1 MNLME
6 KTYIDNGITYYIDV
20 DALNAELD
28 IRRGKEGIQ
37 NYVDSLPQKD
47 EMNMPSG
54 RSVLDW
60 TTKVHCPRNISQLKC
75 LLDVIAV
82 EYEKVMIPESVAF
95 DPEYEKKK
103 IVERQLSLNEKRK
116 RLGLD
121 VFLMAHY
128 LFYFGPYKISPFN
141 MKRVFDGKM
150 IAPSEFLDDVE
161 EVLNRYDKEPVYS
174 KNIKSDYRWNDA
186 NDRSLRNRF
195 KIVFPG
201 YELVSKVLRYEYGF
215 NVSRWQLMLVING
228 IYSPSPELTSA
239 LEEIYNE
246 AKQHVIANNFGSDY
260 LDFEYCE
267 PIEEVAKGD
276 WYVPILL
283 GNDTIITRHFKYK
296 KMEKF
301 CKLNGKRMQPACV
314 HDMNISSIWDIQ
326 EAVDLAQEKF
336 STVLVYANWDYVDE
350 DIKALICNYSKN
362 HNVPLQYMFKDN
374 RIA

>member
-1 MNLME
+1 MNFME

-20 DALNAELD
+20 EALSVEIDL
-28 IRRGKEGIQ
+28 RRGDEGVEKFI
-37 NYVDSLPQKD
+37 NSLPD
-47 EMNMPSG
+47 SSDMPKG
-54 RSVLDW
+54 RTVLDW
-60 TTKVHCPRNISQLKC
+60 IKKAHGPRYIEQLKC
-75 LLDVIAV
+75 LLDALSID
-82 EYEKVMIPESVAF
+82 YGRVMIPEDVVL
-95 DPEYEKKK
+95 DPEYERKKLL
-103 IVERQLSLNEKRK
+103 EREVKLNAVRK

-121 VFLMAHY
+121 VFFLAHY

-141 MKRVFDGKM
+141 MKRVLDGK
-150 IAPSEFLDDVE
+150 ISAPKEFLDDIE
-161 EVLNRYDKEPVYS
+161 EVLKRYDKEPVYS
-174 KNIKSDYRWNDA
+174 RDYKSDHRWNDA

-215 NVSRWQLMLVING
+215 NVSRWQLMLVVNG

-283 GNDTIITRHFKYK
+283 GNDSIITRHFKYK

-301 CKLNGKRMQPACV
+301 CKLNEKRMQPAYV

-326 EAVDLAQEKF
+326 EAVDLAQEKV

-362 HNVPLQYMFKDN
+362 HNVPIRYMFKDN

>member
-228 IYSPSPELTSA
+228 IS
-239 LEEIYNE
+239 
-246 AKQHVIANNFGSDY
+246 
-260 LDFEYCE
+260 
-267 PIEEVAKGD
+267 
-276 WYVPILL
+276 YVY
-283 GNDTIITRHFKYK
+283 R
-296 KMEKF
+296 
-301 CKLNGKRMQPACV
+301 
-314 HDMNISSIWDIQ
+314 NI
-326 EAVDLAQEKF
+326 
-336 STVLVYANWDYVDE
+336 
-350 DIKALICNYSKN
+350 
-362 HNVPLQYMFKDN
+362 
-374 RIA
+374 